1 MVSYRGKLVSGR
13 VVLRTIEWSRHLVER
28 EGDMNWGL
36 MRIVKQG
43 TYQWSLHRHT
53 CMVCKLMVHVYETS
67 SSFNLDNSH

>member
-1 MVSYRGKLVSGR
+1 
-13 VVLRTIEWSRHLVER
+13 
-28 EGDMNWGL
+28 MNWGL
-36 MRIVKQG
+36 MRIAKQG